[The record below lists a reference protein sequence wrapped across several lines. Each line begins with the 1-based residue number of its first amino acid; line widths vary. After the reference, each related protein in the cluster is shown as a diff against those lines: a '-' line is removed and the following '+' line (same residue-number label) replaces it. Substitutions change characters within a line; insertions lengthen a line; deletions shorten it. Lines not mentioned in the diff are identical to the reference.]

1 MRYFE
6 SLTHTMVKRGRIWNI
21 AFSTLLSNKMG
32 VCCHFVEQI
41 TSFLSGT
48 LQFEK
53 AMSSRGNTLLHFRK
67 QNLYL
72 KIKTTSNKTLREV
85 PPIWHT
91 NQTFS
96 RLASSPGNLIL
107 WNSCGIS
114 EKVFMACIYSLKGL
128 QGAKDIRVIQWGCW
142 MESQNNCSFR
152 PALSI
157 TWAPFTM

>member
-1 MRYFE
+1 MGPQKRVPMGNQGIYTEVLSSFNSRNGKKRE
-6 SLTHTMVKRGRIWNI
+6 NLKHCFFNSSVMVGQN
-21 AFSTLLSNKMG
+21 LNKMG

-41 TSFLSGT
+41 TSFLLGT

-53 AMSSRGNTLLHFRK
+53 TMSSRGNTLLHFRK

-72 KIKTTSNKTLREV
+72 KIKTTSNKTLRKV

-107 WNSCGIS
+107 WNICGIS

-128 QGAKDIRVIQWGCW
+128 QGAKDIRVIQ
-142 MESQNNCSFR
+142 
-152 PALSI
+152 
-157 TWAPFTM
+157 